1 MTKWEDFKD
10 TKESKMWKAC
20 RDAADQLNINEN
32 THASNKDIPE
42 YWEPFLERL
51 FKLAVFYKYQGK
63 IKELKMDWIRPMYI
77 CSNLENQR
85 IRIEERDYIEAVK
98 ENVYLCG
105 DICQAFRPF
114 IVVLYEYDNLAG
126 LHPAI
131 FKKKKKEFQD
141 CLKKV
146 FVNINKFVKTGYRNI
161 SEVIYLILKPIVDL
175 VNANY
180 ELFCLEAKLYG
191 MKDMTLFLDKKDNS
205 IFVDSLKSKNL
216 FSFFK
221 KYFSF

>member
-1 MTKWEDFKD
+1 MAKWEDFKD
-10 TKESKMWKAC
+10 TKECKMWKSV
-20 RDAADQLNINEN
+20 RDAAEVLNINEN
-32 THASNKDIPE
+32 SHASNKDIPE

-51 FKLAVFYKYQGK
+51 FKLAVFFKYQGK

-85 IRIEERDYIEAVK
+85 IRIEDRDYVEAIK

-114 IVVLYEYDNLAG
+114 IITLYDYDKLDKLDNAQ
-126 LHPAI
+126 

-141 CLKKV
+141 QLKKV

-161 SEVIYLILKPIVDL
+161 QEVIQLILKPIYDF

-180 ELFCLEAKLYG
+180 ELFCMEARQNG
-191 MKDMTLFLDKKDNS
+191 IKDMTLFLDKKDNS
-205 IFVDSLKSKNL
+205 IFLENLKSINHT
-216 FSFFK
+216 
-221 KYFSF
+221 